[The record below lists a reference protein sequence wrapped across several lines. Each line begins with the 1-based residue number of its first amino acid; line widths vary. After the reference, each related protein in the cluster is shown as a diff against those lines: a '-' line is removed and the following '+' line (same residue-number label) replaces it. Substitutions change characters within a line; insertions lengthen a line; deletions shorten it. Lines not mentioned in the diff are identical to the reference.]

1 MTLFWHPTG
10 PKLAYEAGILYVSDL
25 NPQVETRW
33 RMSRSEM
40 FWLGWRC
47 IFAALRRSA

>member
-1 MTLFWHPTG
+1 MTLFWDASG
-10 PKLAYEAGILYVSDL
+10 PLLKYEAGILRLSDL
-25 NPQVETRW
+25 NPHVETRW